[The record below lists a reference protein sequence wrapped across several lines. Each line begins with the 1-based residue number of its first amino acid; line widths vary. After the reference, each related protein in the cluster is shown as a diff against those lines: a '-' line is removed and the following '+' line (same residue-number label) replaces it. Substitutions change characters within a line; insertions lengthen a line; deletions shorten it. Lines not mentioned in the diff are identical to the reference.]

1 MVVHVDTVK
10 RFFDYPIERVD
21 KMKRGLA
28 PGRVPTNIEKVN
40 MDKRD
45 VTAALIPTPIEKVNM
60 D

>member
-1 MVVHVDTVK
+1 
-10 RFFDYPIERVD
+10 
-21 KMKRGLA
+21 MKRGLA